1 MSEKKSIPLERK
13 PGEAYIGL
21 VLNEPSRRRHKWK
34 GGVANRMI
42 ILGAGTFVKLQHGAE
57 DILGDEASAVFYESG
72 IEAGK
77 DAVVTMFEELDIRGQ
92 ELLDWMIGIT
102 DSSGI
107 GFFKP
112 LEYRIEEDCSGYI
125 RIKQSFIAEV
135 YQSWR
140 GKTDHP
146 VCHFIG
152 GFLAGCIEG
161 IFNVIVSCEE
171 TKCEAMGDEYCEF
184 RVEPA

>member
-1 MSEKKSIPLERK
+1 MSEKKVLPLERK

-21 VLNEPSRRRHKWK
+21 VLNEPSRRHHDWR
-34 GGVANRMI
+34 GGVANRVI
-42 ILGAGTFVKLQHGAE
+42 VLGAGTFVKLQHGAE

-72 IEAGK
+72 IESGK
-77 DAVVTMFEELDIRGQ
+77 DAVRTMFEELDIRGR
-92 ELLDWMIGIT
+92 ELMDWMLGIT
-102 DSSGI
+102 DSSGV

-112 LEYRIEEDCSGYI
+112 SEHRIEEDYTGYI

-135 YQSWR
+135 YKSWK

-161 IFNVIVSCEE
+161 IFGVIVSCEE
-171 TKCEAMGDEYCEF
+171 TKCEAIGNEYCEF
-184 RVEPA
+184 RIEPA